1 MWATR
6 DVLLGG
12 LLLSLPLLTQA
23 ELAQANPDVE
33 DHPRQAATAK
43 QCSLRRPVCVEG
55 ASVDVR
61 RAALPL
67 LEAAFE
73 LIVLGQAGPS
83 WPLDPHAEPVSWQL
97 EGGALSFAVDRTSSA
112 GFDRGRT
119 RCRGGEVTRASAI
132 ACVTGSI
139 TTRLAPATSPALT
152 QGMAGYLALLHD
164 GGPATV
170 AALDDARRRPE
181 RGVLSDPS
189 APTAALL
196 VEQLAANAQPG
207 QGAMAPW
214 LALLLPATK
223 TKPGAPQLEAEPDAL
238 DALTETFGERDP
250 HLSRFLDEMAVRRF
264 SSSGPL
270 GTRTT
275 LPELAWDVDAA
286 SLPRNLVL
294 PRPLAP
300 TGSAYVSVRLDEA
313 TRRAGLA
320 LRTFC
325 EEGSRYVWS
334 LAKMDSADR
343 LLGRVRATGRESGT
357 NAEGVLRELDGV
369 DKALIVGTSLGG
381 RPGHELDP
389 DETPFAEHSCEV
401 VLDRLPSR

>member
-1 MWATR
+1 LA
-6 DVLLGG
+6 
-12 LLLSLPLLTQA
+12 QA
-23 ELAQANPDVE
+23 ELAPGKADVGNN
-33 DHPRQAATAK
+33 HPGQAATAK
-43 QCSLRRPVCVEG
+43 QCSFRRPVCVEG
-55 ASVDVR
+55 ASVGIR

-83 WPLDPHAEPVSWQL
+83 WPLDPYAEPVSWQL
-97 EGGALSFAVDRTSSA
+97 EGGPLSFAVDRTSST
-112 GFDRGRT
+112 GFDRGRAH
-119 RCRGGEVTRASAI
+119 CRGGEITRATAI

-139 TTRLAPATSPALT
+139 TTRLAPATSPTLT
-152 QGMAGYLALLHD
+152 QGIAGYLALLHD

-196 VEQLAANAQPG
+196 VEQLASQAEPG
-207 QGAMAPW
+207 QAATAPW

-223 TKPGAPQLEAEPDAL
+223 TTPGAPQLDAEPDAL
-238 DALTETFGERDP
+238 DALFDTFGAHDP
-250 HLSRFLDEMAVRRF
+250 HLSRFLDEMALRRF

-270 GTRTT
+270 GTSTP

-300 TGSAYVSVRLDEA
+300 TGSAYVSVRLDEP
-313 TRRAGLA
+313 TRRTGLA

-334 LAKMDSADR
+334 LARLDRADR
-343 LLGRVRATGRESGT
+343 IVSRVRATGRESGT

-381 RPGHELDP
+381 SPGRELDP
-389 DETPFAEHSCEV
+389 DEAPLAEHSCEV
-401 VLDRLPSR
+401 ALDRLPTN